1 MPWGLTSTS
10 GLVCASCQDH
20 VLTSPYVAC
29 DCTFLFLTFRKS
41 KTNAPLSHIL
51 LGDSTSC

>member
-20 VLTSPYVAC
+20 VHTSPYVAC
-29 DCTFLFLTFRKS
+29 DHTFSFLTFRKT
-41 KTNAPLSHIL
+41 KTNAKYKYLTLHSV
-51 LGDSTSC
+51 